1 VGPNAATFVGSEG
14 WISVGYGELQAQPAS
29 VLDSVIGPE
38 EIHLPNGDYA
48 GSPYVQAHHVSWHN
62 CMRSR
67 RDPVGNIESSVRS
80 DLVSHLSEIC
90 ARLGRPIRWDPVQET
105 IVGDE
110 AACKLMSRPMR
121 APWQL

>member
-1 VGPNAATFVGSEG
+1 M
-14 WISVGYGELQAQPAS
+14 GYGELQAQPAA

-48 GSPYVQAHHVSWHN
+48 GSPYVQAHHVSWHH

-80 DLVSHLSEIC
+80 DLVSHLCDIC
-90 ARLGRPIRWDPVQET
+90 MRVGRPIRWDPVQET

-110 AACKLMSRPMR
+110 VACHMMSRPMR